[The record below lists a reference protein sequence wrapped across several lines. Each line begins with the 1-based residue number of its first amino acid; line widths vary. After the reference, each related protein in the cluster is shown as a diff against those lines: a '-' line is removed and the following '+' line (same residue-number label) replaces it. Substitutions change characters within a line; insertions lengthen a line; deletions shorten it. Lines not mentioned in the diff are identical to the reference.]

1 MHSGCQLHNPRLLPQ
16 GSSVVSCIQH
26 LSGDQFR
33 LRDERDPSCGV
44 SSPWLSTFKP
54 FTLTLSALP
63 PALSIA
69 LSGLI
74 QETEKIQGL
83 TLPHKL

>member
-1 MHSGCQLHNPRLLPQ
+1 M
-16 GSSVVSCIQH
+16 
-26 LSGDQFR
+26 
-33 LRDERDPSCGV
+33 
-44 SSPWLSTFKP
+44 FKP